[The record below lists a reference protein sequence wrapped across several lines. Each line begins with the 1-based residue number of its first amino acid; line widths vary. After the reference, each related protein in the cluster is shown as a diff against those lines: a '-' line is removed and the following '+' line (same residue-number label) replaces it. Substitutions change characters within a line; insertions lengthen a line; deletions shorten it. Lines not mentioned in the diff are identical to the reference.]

1 MSREFQIDRR
11 TKLWEEKTRLARRVV
26 YGGLLFGGLILA
38 NVLTPYSN
46 DLEERNII
54 ELEIGKYESE
64 IQEIEKS
71 LQPLNEL
78 KEVLSNIQTLID
90 DRPWDVETQ
99 KLIDKF
105 SSGQWLTGFTG

>member
-46 DLEERNII
+46 DLGAALLEQTII
-54 ELEIGKYESE
+54 LY
-64 IQEIEKS
+64 
-71 LQPLNEL
+71 
-78 KEVLSNIQTLID
+78 
-90 DRPWDVETQ
+90 
-99 KLIDKF
+99 
-105 SSGQWLTGFTG
+105 